1 MKLTVLGGGGV
12 RSPFLAKSIAYNA
25 HRIGVSEV
33 VFLDND
39 SEKLAVYG
47 AIAQGVFERIRGDIR
62 FRLTDDAQEAL
73 RDANYIITTLRIG
86 GEAGRIDDERIALN
100 HQVLGQETTG
110 AGGFAMAMRSIPAI
124 VDYCRLIEKI
134 SAPDAVLF
142 NFTNPSGMVT
152 EAIIK
157 SGFTRRVYGICDA
170 PSEFIRELAELLEC
184 TENALSVDCYGLNHL
199 SWFRNVQVNGKD
211 VMPQLLSDPRLYR
224 DTCMKYFSPALVAL
238 SDNQLLNEYL
248 YYYYYREQAITAILA
263 AGETRGEQIAAI
275 NQRMMA
281 DLSAIDIPNQLE
293 HAFTVYFAH
302 YLARENSYMQRE
314 SSQGKVKEREML
326 TLQQFIEQPDTGGYA
341 GVAIDILEAV
351 NSGQNK
357 RVVVSM
363 QNNDTLDF
371 LHPEDVIEISC
382 ELNSEGIRPI
392 KMRDIPDTQKNLIA
406 RVKEY
411 ERLAV
416 TAILNGDRMLA
427 IKALM
432 VHPLVNSFSLATT
445 LVDEYLQAH
454 SQYTGHWR

>member
-33 VFLDND
+33 VFMDTD
-39 SEKLAVYG
+39 RQKLAVYG
-47 AIAQGVFERIRGDIR
+47 AIAQGVFERIRSDIA
-62 FRLTDDAQEAL
+62 FSLSSDARQAL
-73 RDANYIITTLRIG
+73 SGADYIITTLRIG
-86 GEAGRIDDERIALN
+86 GEEGRIHDERIALN

-124 VDYCRLIEKI
+124 IDYCRLIEQVA
-134 SAPDAVLF
+134 SPDAVLF

-157 SGFTRRVYGICDA
+157 SGFRRKVYGICDA
-170 PSEFIRELAELLEC
+170 PSEFIRELAELLGCREA
-184 TENALSVDCYGLNHL
+184 ELSVDCFGLNHL
-199 SWFRNVQVNGKD
+199 SWFRNVRVNGQE
-211 VMPQLLSDPRLYR
+211 VTEQLLADPRLYR
-224 DTCMKYFSPALVAL
+224 DTCMKYFSPELVAL
-238 SDNQLLNEYL
+238 SDNLMLNEYL
-248 YYYYYREQAITAILA
+248 YYYYYREQAIAAIVG
-263 AGETRGEQIAAI
+263 AGETRGEQIAQI
-275 NQRMMA
+275 NRQMLA
-281 DLSAIDIPNQLE
+281 DLAELDIPHQLDQ
-293 HAFTVYFAH
+293 AFSVYFSH
-302 YLARENSYMQRE
+302 YLTRENSYMQRE

-326 TLQQFIEQPDTGGYA
+326 TLQQFIEQPDSGGYA

-351 NSGQNK
+351 NNGQQK

-382 ELNSEGIRPI
+382 ELSNAGIHPV

-406 RVKEY
+406 QVKEY

-416 TAILNGDRMLA
+416 AAILEGNRQKA

-432 VHPLVNSFSLATT
+432 VHPLVNSYSLAKT
-445 LVDEYLQAH
+445 LVEEYLQAH
-454 SQYTGHWR
+454 HQYAEHWR